1 MNIREFINECEKIAA
16 KYGDDCEVRGWGDQ
30 GAAIGIEALK
40 VVGTVDASEK
50 GDKSWREWGDEY
62 AKYCRMF
69 GAFTARERNGKIE
82 FLTEIKGNDASI
94 GL

>member
-1 MNIREFINECEKIAA
+1 MNIREFIKECEKIAA

-50 GDKSWREWGDEY
+50 GDKSWREWHDEY
-62 AKYCRMF
+62 AKYCKMF
-69 GAFTARERNGKIE
+69 GAVTARERDGKIE
-82 FLTEIKGNDASI
+82 FLAEIKGDDASI